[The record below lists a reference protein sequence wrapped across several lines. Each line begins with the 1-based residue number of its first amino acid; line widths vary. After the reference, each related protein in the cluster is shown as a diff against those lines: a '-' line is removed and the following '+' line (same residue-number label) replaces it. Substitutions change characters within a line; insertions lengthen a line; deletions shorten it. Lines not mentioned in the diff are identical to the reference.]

1 MKKRLSLQEFVV
13 TRQAA
18 AAMASQDA
26 TAETD
31 AVDPEVKKSK
41 KKDDK
46 KATGKTD
53 TGMPKNDIELNPQ
66 MDTTWSVYEQKEKHV
81 VFAFGRMNPPTVGH
95 EKLVD
100 TIKAH
105 AEKVGGEAHIYL
117 SKSHDKKKNPLDY
130 ETKHA
135 FAKKAFGSVVKHTP
149 EGHSNVFGILKH
161 LHNQGYTHATLIAG
175 DDRVEDY
182 KRIASSYNGPDKD
195 FNFKKIEVKSAG
207 ARDPDAEGVEGMSAS
222 KMRSLASAG
231 KHKEFKEGLPKNLQA
246 HHKEVLNT
254 LRGALNEEL
263 TPEELTEVVSVQTR
277 IKKAAR
283 ARMMKGRLAMGRK
296 RALKRRASRPQ
307 LQKRAQRTARKFMRA
322 RMLRGQK
329 YSDLSYSARASLDRR
344 LKIKSKSVN
353 RLAMKLLPR
362 ISSAEQ
368 RRKPGQAFKS
378 PRGLGAMA
386 GVAGVREA
394 LDILIKQQPLTS
406 SVVESLQKKS
416 DQHGIQYDILETVY
430 YRGLAD
436 FAAGHRPT
444 LTPQQWAFNRVN
456 SFIHEG
462 LTYHTADKDL
472 AEGAMDVKRAQKA
485 ALQLHKKGKKT
496 VEEDLRKWFKQK
508 WVRMDTK
515 GNIKGDCAREEGEG
529 KPKCL
534 PLAKARAMDKDDRAA
549 ATKRKRREDPV
560 ADRPGKGGA
569 PVNVATKID
578 EKNVPTSPE
587 KWAQAKAQAKAKFD
601 VYPSAYANGWA
612 AKKYKAMGGGWKS
625 VSESYDVNSKHYKAL
640 TDLDLNTKNRD
651 LTTKEDG
658 YGPLNPNDLKG
669 SKPFWEEK
677 AKLWNTTVEAAM
689 EARCRNCAAFNQ
701 SSEVLKKMAE
711 GLGPAG
717 DKIQELSNLGFCE
730 LFEFKC
736 AGDRS
741 CNKWLMNG
749 PITEEGGAGYEG
761 TPELV
766 NKLKQDTP
774 GQGKKLSFK
783 DFV

>member
-18 AAMASQDA
+18 SAMASQDA

-31 AVDPEVKKSK
+31 AVDPKQKKSK
-41 KKDDK
+41 KKDEK
-46 KATGKTD
+46 QSKGTTD
-53 TGMPKNDIELNPQ
+53 TGMPKNEIELNPQ
-66 MDTTWSVYEQKEKHV
+66 LDVTQSMYEQKDRHV

-100 TIKAH
+100 AIKAH

-130 ETKHA
+130 ETKHT
-135 FAKKAFGSVVKHTP
+135 FAKKAFGNVVKHTP
-149 EGHSNVFGILKH
+149 EGSSNVFGILKH

-175 DDRVEDY
+175 DDRIQEY
-182 KRIASSYNGPDKD
+182 KRIARDYNGPDKD
-195 FNFKKIEVKSAG
+195 YNFKNIEVKSAG

-231 KHKEFKEGLPKNLQA
+231 KHKEFKEGLPKNLQK

-263 TPEELTEVVSVQTR
+263 TPEELQEVVSVQSR

-296 RALKRRASRPQ
+296 RALKRRASRPA
-307 LQKRAQRTARKFMRA
+307 LQRRAQRTARKFMRA

-329 YSDLSYSARASLDRR
+329 YADLSYSARASLDRR

-353 RLAMKLLPR
+353 RLAQKLLPR

-394 LDILIKQQPLTS
+394 LVMVMREQPLPTS
-406 SVVESLQKKS
+406 IIESLQKKS
-416 DQHGIQYDILETVY
+416 GLHNIPYEILETVY

-462 LTYHTADKDL
+462 ATYYTADKDL
-472 AEGAMDVKRAQKA
+472 VEGAMDVKRAQKA

-496 VEEDLRKWFKQK
+496 VEEEKVVGTNCKNCIWWKEDTEKPVGKDELNDNGGLKAPNDEYIAMSKRVDL
-508 WVRMDTK
+508 VS
-515 GNIKGDCAREEGEG
+515 
-529 KPKCL
+529 L
-534 PLAKARAMDKDDRAA
+534 
-549 ATKRKRREDPV
+549 
-560 ADRPGKGGA
+560 PGK
-569 PVNVATKID
+569 ATVS
-578 EKNVPTSPE
+578 EKAFCDHEEIHDWVTERMCCAKWDAKGTVRDYKGTSP
-587 KWAQAKAQAKAKFD
+587 
-601 VYPSAYANGWA
+601 
-612 AKKYKAMGGGWKS
+612 
-625 VSESYDVNSKHYKAL
+625 L
-640 TDLDLNTKNRD
+640 
-651 LTTKEDG
+651 
-658 YGPLNPNDLKG
+658 
-669 SKPFWEEK
+669 
-677 AKLWNTTVEAAM
+677 
-689 EARCRNCAAFNQ
+689 
-701 SSEVLKKMAE
+701 MA
-711 GLGPAG
+711 
-717 DKIQELSNLGFCE
+717 
-730 LFEFKC
+730 
-736 AGDRS
+736 
-741 CNKWLMNG
+741 
-749 PITEEGGAGYEG
+749 EEGGAGYEG

-766 NKLKQDTP
+766 NRFKNDTP

-783 DFV
+783 SFMKEEIKPPYDPARSVKLDIMQAEEMRKTMTPSWDMIQGHHLSKKFIGRDYVDIEIFIKEVNMLGVEMDHFPEISHFYNEATIKMSTTDVDGLTALDFKMAAEIDMMANSLSLKDSIDE

>member
-53 TGMPKNDIELNPQ
+53 TGLPKNDIELNPQ
-66 MDTTWSVYEQKEKHV
+66 MDTTWSVYEQKDRHV

-100 TIKAH
+100 AIKAH

-149 EGHSNVFGILKH
+149 EGSSNVFGILKH
-161 LHNQGYTHATLIAG
+161 LHHQGYTHATLIAG
-175 DDRVEDY
+175 NDRVEDY
-182 KRIASSYNGPDKD
+182 KRIANSYNGPGKE

-378 PRGLGAMA
+378 PRGLGQMA

-394 LDILIKQQPLTS
+394 LVVVMREQPLPTS
-406 SVVESLQKKS
+406 IIQSLQKKS
-416 DQHGIQYDILETVY
+416 NQHNIAYEVLETVY

-444 LTPQQWAFNRVN
+444 LTPQQWAFSRVN

-462 LTYHTADKDL
+462 LTYYTADKDL
-472 AEGAMDVKRAQKA
+472 VEGAMDVKRAQKA
-485 ALQLHKKGKKT
+485 ALQLHKKGKRT
-496 VEEDLRKWFKQK
+496 VEEEKVTGTNCANCKW
-508 WVRMDTK
+508 W
-515 GNIKGDCAREEGEG
+515 REETEKPVG
-529 KPKCL
+529 K
-534 PLAKARAMDKDDRAA
+534 
-549 ATKRKRREDPV
+549 
-560 ADRPGKGGA
+560 
-569 PVNVATKID
+569 D
-578 EKNVPTSPE
+578 ELN
-587 KWAQAKAQAKAKFD
+587 
-601 VYPSAYANGWA
+601 ANGGLKA
-612 AKKYKAMGGGWKS
+612 PNKEYIAMSKRVDLVSLPGEATSSIKAMCEHEEINDWVTGRMCCAKWDAVGVVRDYKG
-625 VSESYDVNSKHYKAL
+625 ES
-640 TDLDLNTKNRD
+640 
-651 LTTKEDG
+651 
-658 YGPLNPNDLKG
+658 PL
-669 SKPFWEEK
+669 
-677 AKLWNTTVEAAM
+677 
-689 EARCRNCAAFNQ
+689 
-701 SSEVLKKMAE
+701 MA
-711 GLGPAG
+711 
-717 DKIQELSNLGFCE
+717 
-730 LFEFKC
+730 
-736 AGDRS
+736 
-741 CNKWLMNG
+741 
-749 PITEEGGAGYEG
+749 EEGGAGLIG
-761 TPELV
+761 TPQLTDV
-766 NKLKQDTP
+766 YKNATP

-783 DFV
+783 NFVKEEIKAPYDPLRSNKLDIMQAEEMRKIMTPSWDMIQGHHLSKKFIGRDYVDIEMFIKEVNKLGVEMDHFPEISHFYNEATIKMSTTDVDGLTALDFKMAAEIDMLANTLSLRDSIDE

>member
-26 TAETD
+26 SGSAELD
-31 AVDPEVKKSK
+31 ADSSESEVKKTK

-66 MDTTWSVYEQKEKHV
+66 MDTTWSVYEQKDRHV

-100 TIKAH
+100 SIKAH
-105 AEKVGGEAHIYL
+105 AKKVGGEAHIYL

-135 FAKKAFGSVVKHTP
+135 FAKKAFGDVVKHTP
-149 EGHSNVFGILKH
+149 EGSSNVFGILKH

-182 KRIASSYNGPDKD
+182 KRIASSYNGPGKD
-195 FNFKKIEVKSAG
+195 FNFKHIEVKSAG

-222 KMRSLASAG
+222 KMRSLASAS
-231 KHKEFKEGLPKNLQA
+231 KHKEFKEGLPKNLQQ
-246 HHKEVLNT
+246 HHKEVMNT
-254 LRGALNEEL
+254 LRSALHEEL
-263 TPEELTEVVSVQTR
+263 TQEELLEVVSVQTR
-277 IKKAAR
+277 IKKAAK
-283 ARMMKGRLAMGRK
+283 ARTMKSRLAMGRK
-296 RALKRRASRPQ
+296 RALRRKAARPA
-307 LQKRAQRTARKFMRA
+307 LMRRAQRTARKFMRA
-322 RMLRGQK
+322 RMLRGMK
-329 YSDLSYSARASLDRR
+329 YSDLSYSARAALDRK

-353 RLAMKLLPR
+353 RLAQKLLPR

-386 GVAGVREA
+386 GVSSVKEALNILVRE
-394 LDILIKQQPLTS
+394 QPLTTA
-406 SVVESLQKKS
+406 VMQSLQKKS
-416 DQHGIQYDILETVY
+416 NEFDIPYEILETVY

-549 ATKRKRREDPV
+549 AAKRKRREDPV

-612 AKKYKAMGGGWKS
+612 AKKYKAMGGGWKT
-625 VSESYDVNSKHYKAL
+625 VS
-640 TDLDLNTKNRD
+640 
-651 LTTKEDG
+651 
-658 YGPLNPNDLKG
+658 
-669 SKPFWEEK
+669 
-677 AKLWNTTVEAAM
+677 
-689 EARCRNCAAFNQ
+689 
-701 SSEVLKKMAE
+701 
-711 GLGPAG
+711 
-717 DKIQELSNLGFCE
+717 
-730 LFEFKC
+730 
-736 AGDRS
+736 
-741 CNKWLMNG
+741 
-749 PITEEGGAGYEG
+749 EEGGAGYEG

-766 NKLKQDTP
+766 TKLKKDTP
-774 GQGKKLSFK
+774 GQGKLSFK
-783 DFV
+783 DFMKEAIEAPYDPHRSNKLDIMQAEQIRRARTPSWDMIQGHHLSKKFVGKDYIDIEMFMKELNKLAVEMDHFPEVSNFYNEATVKLSTTDVDGLTGLDFQMAAEIDMIANSMALKDSVDE

>member
-26 TAETD
+26 SGSAELD
-31 AVDPEVKKSK
+31 ADSSEPEVKKSK

-66 MDTTWSVYEQKEKHV
+66 MDTTWSVYEQKDRHV

-100 TIKAH
+100 AIKAH

-149 EGHSNVFGILKH
+149 EGSSNVFGILKH

-182 KRIASSYNGPDKD
+182 KRIANSYNGPGKD
-195 FNFKKIEVKSAG
+195 FNFKHIEVKSAG

-231 KHKEFKEGLPKNLQA
+231 KHKEFQQGLPKNLQK
-246 HHKEVLNT
+246 HHKEVMNT
-254 LRGALNEEL
+254 LRTALHEEVS
-263 TPEELTEVVSVQTR
+263 PEELVEVVSVQSR

-283 ARMMKGRLAMGRK
+283 ARSMKSRLAFGRR
-296 RALKRRASRPQ
+296 RALRRKATKSV
-307 LQKRAQRTARKFMRA
+307 LQRRAQRVARKFMRA
-322 RMLRGQK
+322 RILRGQK
-329 YSDLSYSARASLDRR
+329 YSSLSYGARVALDKR
-344 LKIKSKSVN
+344 LKLKSKSVN
-353 RLAMKLLPR
+353 RLAQKLLPR

-368 RRKPGQAFKS
+368 RRKLGAGFKA
-378 PRGLGAMA
+378 PKGLGAAA
-386 GVAGVREA
+386 GVPGVREA
-394 LDILIKQQPLTS
+394 LELIMREQQLPA
-406 SVVESLQKKS
+406 SVIQSLQKKS
-416 DQHGIQYDILETVY
+416 DQSNIAYEVLETVY

-472 AEGAMDVKRAQKA
+472 AEATMDVKRSQKA
-485 ALQLHKKGKKT
+485 ALELHKKGKKT
-496 VEEDLRKWFKQK
+496 IE
-508 WVRMDTK
+508 
-515 GNIKGDCAREEGEG
+515 
-529 KPKCL
+529 
-534 PLAKARAMDKDDRAA
+534 
-549 ATKRKRREDPV
+549 
-560 ADRPGKGGA
+560 
-569 PVNVATKID
+569 
-578 EKNVPTSPE
+578 
-587 KWAQAKAQAKAKFD
+587 
-601 VYPSAYANGWA
+601 
-612 AKKYKAMGGGWKS
+612 
-625 VSESYDVNSKHYKAL
+625 
-640 TDLDLNTKNRD
+640 
-651 LTTKEDG
+651 
-658 YGPLNPNDLKG
+658 
-669 SKPFWEEK
+669 
-677 AKLWNTTVEAAM
+677 
-689 EARCRNCAAFNQ
+689 
-701 SSEVLKKMAE
+701 
-711 GLGPAG
+711 
-717 DKIQELSNLGFCE
+717 
-730 LFEFKC
+730 
-736 AGDRS
+736 
-741 CNKWLMNG
+741 
-749 PITEEGGAGYEG
+749 EEGGAGYEG

-766 NKLKQDTP
+766 TKLKNDTP
-774 GQGKKLSFK
+774 GQGKLSFK
-783 DFV
+783 DFMKEAIEAPYDPHRSNKLDIMQAEQIRRARAPSWDMIQGHHLSKKFVGKDYIDIEMFMKEVNKLAVEMDHFPEISNFYNEATVKLSTNDVNGLTGLDFQMAAEIDIIANSLALKDSIDE

>member
-26 TAETD
+26 TAEVAD
-31 AVDPEVKKSK
+31 SEVKKSK

-46 KATGKTD
+46 KAGKGTTD
-53 TGMPKNDIELNPQ
+53 TGMPKNEIELNPQ
-66 MDTTWSVYEQKEKHV
+66 LDVTQSMYEQKDRHV

-135 FAKKAFGSVVKHTP
+135 FAKKAFGNVVKHTP
-149 EGHSNVFGILKH
+149 EGSSNVFGILKH
-161 LHNQGYTHATLIAG
+161 LHHQGYTHATLIAG

-182 KRIASSYNGPDKD
+182 KRIANSYNGPDKD
-195 FNFKKIEVKSAG
+195 FNFKKVEVKSAG

-231 KHKEFKEGLPKNLQA
+231 KHKEFKEGLPKNLQK

-263 TPEELTEVVSVQTR
+263 TPEELQEVVSVQSR

-283 ARMMKGRLAMGRK
+283 ARSMKGRLAMGRK
-296 RALKRRASRPQ
+296 RALKRRASRST
-307 LQKRAQRTARKFMRA
+307 LQRRAQRTARKFMRA

-329 YSDLSYSARASLDRR
+329 YANLSYSARAALDRR

-353 RLAMKLLPR
+353 RLAQKLLPR

-394 LDILIKQQPLTS
+394 LVMVMREQPLPTS
-406 SVVESLQKKS
+406 IIESLQKKS
-416 DQHGIQYDILETVY
+416 GLHNIPYEILETVY

-456 SFIHEG
+456 SYIHEG
-462 LTYHTADKDL
+462 LTYHTADRDL
-472 AEGAMDVKRAQKA
+472 AEAAMDVKRSQKA

-496 VEEDLRKWFKQK
+496 VEEEKVVGTNCKNCIWWKEDTEKPVGKDELNENGGLKAPNDEYIAMSKRVDL
-508 WVRMDTK
+508 VS
-515 GNIKGDCAREEGEG
+515 
-529 KPKCL
+529 L
-534 PLAKARAMDKDDRAA
+534 
-549 ATKRKRREDPV
+549 
-560 ADRPGKGGA
+560 PGK
-569 PVNVATKID
+569 ATVS
-578 EKNVPTSPE
+578 EKAFCDHEEIHDWVTERMCCAKWDAKGTVRDYKGTSP
-587 KWAQAKAQAKAKFD
+587 
-601 VYPSAYANGWA
+601 
-612 AKKYKAMGGGWKS
+612 
-625 VSESYDVNSKHYKAL
+625 L
-640 TDLDLNTKNRD
+640 
-651 LTTKEDG
+651 
-658 YGPLNPNDLKG
+658 
-669 SKPFWEEK
+669 
-677 AKLWNTTVEAAM
+677 
-689 EARCRNCAAFNQ
+689 
-701 SSEVLKKMAE
+701 MA
-711 GLGPAG
+711 
-717 DKIQELSNLGFCE
+717 
-730 LFEFKC
+730 
-736 AGDRS
+736 
-741 CNKWLMNG
+741 
-749 PITEEGGAGYEG
+749 EEGGAGYEG

-766 NKLKQDTP
+766 NKFKNDTP

-783 DFV
+783 NFMKEEIKPPYDPARSVKLDIMQAEEMRKTMTPSWDMIQGHHLSKKFIGRDYVDIEIFIKEVNMLGVEMDHFPEISHFYNEATIKMLTIDVDGLTALDFKMAAEIDMMANSLSLKDSIDE

>member
-18 AAMASQDA
+18 GAMASQDA
-26 TAETD
+26 TAEVAD
-31 AVDPEVKKSK
+31 SEVKKSK

-46 KATGKTD
+46 KAGKGTTD
-53 TGMPKNDIELNPQ
+53 TGMPKNEIELNPQ
-66 MDTTWSVYEQKEKHV
+66 LDVTQSMYEQKDRHV

-135 FAKKAFGSVVKHTP
+135 FAKKAFGNVVKHTP
-149 EGHSNVFGILKH
+149 EGSSNVFGILKH
-161 LHNQGYTHATLIAG
+161 LHHQGYTHATLIAG

-182 KRIASSYNGPDKD
+182 KRIANSYNGPDKD

-231 KHKEFKEGLPKNLQA
+231 KHKEFKEGLPKNLQK
-246 HHKEVLNT
+246 HYKEVLNT

-263 TPEELTEVVSVQTR
+263 TPEELQEVVSVQSR

-296 RALKRRASRPQ
+296 RALKRRASRPA
-307 LQKRAQRTARKFMRA
+307 LQRRAQRTARKFMRA

-329 YSDLSYSARASLDRR
+329 YADLSYSARASLDRR

-353 RLAMKLLPR
+353 RLAQKLLPR

-386 GVAGVREA
+386 GMAGVREA
-394 LDILIKQQPLTS
+394 LVMVIKEQPLPTS
-406 SVVESLQKKS
+406 IIESLQKKS
-416 DQHGIQYDILETVY
+416 GLHNIPYEILETVY

-456 SFIHEG
+456 SYIHEG
-462 LTYHTADKDL
+462 LTYHTADRDL
-472 AEGAMDVKRAQKA
+472 AEAAMDVKKSQKA

-496 VEEDLRKWFKQK
+496 VEEEKVVGTNCKNCVWWKEDTAKPVGKDELNENGGLKAPNDEYIAMSKRVDL
-508 WVRMDTK
+508 VS
-515 GNIKGDCAREEGEG
+515 
-529 KPKCL
+529 L
-534 PLAKARAMDKDDRAA
+534 
-549 ATKRKRREDPV
+549 
-560 ADRPGKGGA
+560 PGK
-569 PVNVATKID
+569 ATVS
-578 EKNVPTSPE
+578 EKAFCDHEEIHDWVTERMCCAKWDAKGTVRDYKGTSP
-587 KWAQAKAQAKAKFD
+587 
-601 VYPSAYANGWA
+601 
-612 AKKYKAMGGGWKS
+612 
-625 VSESYDVNSKHYKAL
+625 L
-640 TDLDLNTKNRD
+640 
-651 LTTKEDG
+651 
-658 YGPLNPNDLKG
+658 
-669 SKPFWEEK
+669 
-677 AKLWNTTVEAAM
+677 
-689 EARCRNCAAFNQ
+689 
-701 SSEVLKKMAE
+701 MA
-711 GLGPAG
+711 
-717 DKIQELSNLGFCE
+717 
-730 LFEFKC
+730 
-736 AGDRS
+736 
-741 CNKWLMNG
+741 
-749 PITEEGGAGYEG
+749 EEGGAGYEG

-766 NKLKQDTP
+766 NKFKNDTP

-783 DFV
+783 SFMKEEIKPPYDPARSVKLDIMQAEEMRKTMTPSWDMIQGHHLSKKFIGRDYVDIEIFIKEVNMLGVEMDHFPEISHFYNEATIKMSTIDVDGLTALDFKMAAEIDMMANSLSLKDSIDE

>member
-26 TAETD
+26 TAEVAD
-31 AVDPEVKKSK
+31 SEVKKSK

-46 KATGKTD
+46 KAGKGTTD
-53 TGMPKNDIELNPQ
+53 TGMPKNEIELNPQ
-66 MDTTWSVYEQKEKHV
+66 LDVTQSMYEQKDRHV

-135 FAKKAFGSVVKHTP
+135 FAKKAFGNVVKHTP
-149 EGHSNVFGILKH
+149 EGSSNVFGILKH
-161 LHNQGYTHATLIAG
+161 LHHQGYTHATLIAG

-182 KRIASSYNGPDKD
+182 KRIANSYNGPDKD
-195 FNFKKIEVKSAG
+195 FNFKKVEVKSAG

-231 KHKEFKEGLPKNLQA
+231 KHKEFKEGLPKNLQK

-263 TPEELTEVVSVQTR
+263 TPEELQEVVSVQSR

-283 ARMMKGRLAMGRK
+283 ARSMKGRLAMGRK
-296 RALKRRASRPQ
+296 RALKRRASRST
-307 LQKRAQRTARKFMRA
+307 LQRRAQRTARKFMRA

-329 YSDLSYSARASLDRR
+329 YANLSYSARAALDRR

-353 RLAMKLLPR
+353 RLAQKLLPR

-394 LDILIKQQPLTS
+394 LVMVMREQPLPTS
-406 SVVESLQKKS
+406 IIESLQKKS
-416 DQHGIQYDILETVY
+416 GLHNIPYEILETVY

-456 SFIHEG
+456 SYIHEG
-462 LTYHTADKDL
+462 LTYHTADRDL
-472 AEGAMDVKRAQKA
+472 AEAAMDVKRSQKA

-496 VEEDLRKWFKQK
+496 VEEEKVVGTNCKNCIWWKEDTEKPVGKDELNENGGLKAPNDEYIAMSKRVDL
-508 WVRMDTK
+508 VS
-515 GNIKGDCAREEGEG
+515 
-529 KPKCL
+529 L
-534 PLAKARAMDKDDRAA
+534 
-549 ATKRKRREDPV
+549 
-560 ADRPGKGGA
+560 PGK
-569 PVNVATKID
+569 ATVS
-578 EKNVPTSPE
+578 EKAFCDHEEIHDWVTERMCCAKWDAKGTIRDYKGTSP
-587 KWAQAKAQAKAKFD
+587 
-601 VYPSAYANGWA
+601 
-612 AKKYKAMGGGWKS
+612 
-625 VSESYDVNSKHYKAL
+625 L
-640 TDLDLNTKNRD
+640 
-651 LTTKEDG
+651 
-658 YGPLNPNDLKG
+658 
-669 SKPFWEEK
+669 
-677 AKLWNTTVEAAM
+677 
-689 EARCRNCAAFNQ
+689 
-701 SSEVLKKMAE
+701 MA
-711 GLGPAG
+711 
-717 DKIQELSNLGFCE
+717 
-730 LFEFKC
+730 
-736 AGDRS
+736 
-741 CNKWLMNG
+741 
-749 PITEEGGAGYEG
+749 EEGGAGYEG

-766 NKLKQDTP
+766 NKFKNDTP

-783 DFV
+783 NFMKEEIKPPYDPARSVKLDIMQAEEMRKTMTPSWDMIQGHHLSKKFIGRDYVDIEIFIKEVNMLGVEMDHFPEISHFYNEATIKMLTIDVDGLTALDFKMAAEIDMMANSLSLKDSIDE

>member
-26 TAETD
+26 TAEV
-31 AVDPEVKKSK
+31 ANSEVNKSK

-46 KATGKTD
+46 KAGKGTTD

-66 MDTTWSVYEQKEKHV
+66 MNFTQSMYEQKDRHV

-100 TIKAH
+100 AIKAH

-117 SKSHDKKKNPLDY
+117 SKSHDKKKNPLSY

-149 EGHSNVFGILKH
+149 EGHSNVHGILKH

-182 KRIASSYNGPDKD
+182 KRIANSYNGPGKD
-195 FNFKKIEVKSAG
+195 FNFKKVEVKSAG

-231 KHKEFKEGLPKNLQA
+231 KHKEFKEGLPKNLQQ

-263 TPEELTEVVSVQTR
+263 TQEELQEVVSVQSR

-283 ARMMKGRLAMGRK
+283 ARSMKGRLAMGRK
-296 RALKRRASRPQ
+296 RALKRRASRST
-307 LQKRAQRTARKFMRA
+307 LQRRAQRTARKFMRA

-329 YSDLSYSARASLDRR
+329 YADLSYSARAALDRR

-353 RLAMKLLPR
+353 RLAAKLLPR

-394 LDILIKQQPLTS
+394 LVMVMREQALPTS
-406 SVVESLQKKS
+406 IIESLQKKS
-416 DQHGIQYDILETVY
+416 NQHNIPYEILETVY

-436 FAAGHRPT
+436 FASGHRPT
-444 LTPQQWAFNRVN
+444 LTYQQWAFNRVN
-456 SFIHEG
+456 SYIHEG
-462 LTYHTADKDL
+462 LTYHTADRDL

-496 VEEDLRKWFKQK
+496 VEEDLRTWFKQK

-534 PLAKARAMDKDDRAA
+534 PVAKARAMDKDDRAA
-549 ATKRKRREDPV
+549 AVRRKRREDPV
-560 ADRPGKGGA
+560 ADREGKGGA
-569 PVNVATKID
+569 PVNVATKIN

-625 VSESYDVNSKHYKAL
+625 VSE
-640 TDLDLNTKNRD
+640 
-651 LTTKEDG
+651 
-658 YGPLNPNDLKG
+658 
-669 SKPFWEEK
+669 
-677 AKLWNTTVEAAM
+677 
-689 EARCRNCAAFNQ
+689 
-701 SSEVLKKMAE
+701 
-711 GLGPAG
+711 
-717 DKIQELSNLGFCE
+717 
-730 LFEFKC
+730 
-736 AGDRS
+736 
-741 CNKWLMNG
+741 
-749 PITEEGGAGYEG
+749 EGGAGYQG

-766 NKLKQDTP
+766 AKLKQDTP
-774 GQGKKLSFK
+774 GESKKLSFK
-783 DFV
+783 DFLGDGINE

>member
-26 TAETD
+26 SGSDELDADSSET
-31 AVDPEVKKSK
+31 EVKKSK

-46 KATGKTD
+46 KDSGKTD
-53 TGMPKNDIELNPQ
+53 TGMPKNEIELNPQ
-66 MDTTWSVYEQKEKHV
+66 LDTTHTMYEEKDRHV
-81 VFAFGRMNPPTVGH
+81 VFAFGRMNPPTIGH

-100 TIKAH
+100 AIKAH

-135 FAKKAFGSVVKHTP
+135 FAKKAFGNVVKHTP
-149 EGHSNVFGILKH
+149 EGHSNVHGILKH
-161 LHNQGYTHATLIAG
+161 LHSLGYTHATLIAG

-182 KRIASSYNGPDKD
+182 KRIANTYNGPGKD
-195 FNFKKIEVKSAG
+195 YNFKKIEVKSAG

-231 KHKEFKEGLPKNLQA
+231 KHKEFKAGLPKNLQQ
-246 HHKEVLNT
+246 HHKEVMNT
-254 LRGALNEEL
+254 LRTALHEEVS
-263 TPEELTEVVSVQTR
+263 PEDLLEVVSVQTR

-283 ARMMKGRLAMGRK
+283 ARMMKSRLAMGRK
-296 RALKRRASRPQ
+296 RALKRKASRPQ

-378 PRGLGAMA
+378 PRGLGQMA

-394 LDILIKQQPLTS
+394 LVVVMREQPLPTS
-406 SVVESLQKKS
+406 IIQSLQKKS
-416 DQHGIQYDILETVY
+416 NQHDIPYEVLETVY

-436 FAAGHRPT
+436 FASGHRPT

-456 SFIHEG
+456 SYIHEG

-472 AEGAMDVKRAQKA
+472 AEAAMDVKRAQKA

-496 VEEDLRKWFKQK
+496 VEEEKVVGTNCKNCKW
-508 WVRMDTK
+508 W
-515 GNIKGDCAREEGEG
+515 CEETEKPVG
-529 KPKCL
+529 K
-534 PLAKARAMDKDDRAA
+534 
-549 ATKRKRREDPV
+549 
-560 ADRPGKGGA
+560 
-569 PVNVATKID
+569 D
-578 EKNVPTSPE
+578 ELN
-587 KWAQAKAQAKAKFD
+587 
-601 VYPSAYANGWA
+601 ANGGLKA
-612 AKKYKAMGGGWKS
+612 PNKEYIAMSKRVDLVSLPGEATSSIKAMCEHEEINDWVTERMCCAKWDAVGVVRDYKG
-625 VSESYDVNSKHYKAL
+625 ES
-640 TDLDLNTKNRD
+640 
-651 LTTKEDG
+651 
-658 YGPLNPNDLKG
+658 PL
-669 SKPFWEEK
+669 
-677 AKLWNTTVEAAM
+677 
-689 EARCRNCAAFNQ
+689 
-701 SSEVLKKMAE
+701 MA
-711 GLGPAG
+711 
-717 DKIQELSNLGFCE
+717 
-730 LFEFKC
+730 
-736 AGDRS
+736 
-741 CNKWLMNG
+741 
-749 PITEEGGAGYEG
+749 EEGGAGFEG

-766 NKLKQDTP
+766 NKFKNGTP

-783 DFV
+783 NFVKEAIEAPYDPHRSNKLDIMQAEQIRKARAPSWDMIQGHHLSKKFIGKDYLDIEMFTKEVNKLAVKMDHFPEISNFYNEATVKLTTNDVEGLTGIDFEMAAEIDALANSLALRDSIDE

>member
-26 TAETD
+26 TAEVAD
-31 AVDPEVKKSK
+31 SEVKKSK

-46 KATGKTD
+46 KAGKGTTD
-53 TGMPKNDIELNPQ
+53 TGMPKNEIELNPQ
-66 MDTTWSVYEQKEKHV
+66 LDVTQSMYEQKDRHV

-135 FAKKAFGSVVKHTP
+135 FAKKAFGNVVKHTP
-149 EGHSNVFGILKH
+149 EGSSNVFGILKH
-161 LHNQGYTHATLIAG
+161 LHHQGYTHATLIAG

-182 KRIASSYNGPDKD
+182 KRIANSYNGPDKD
-195 FNFKKIEVKSAG
+195 FNFKKVEVKSAG

-231 KHKEFKEGLPKNLQA
+231 KHKEFKEGLPKNLQK

-263 TPEELTEVVSVQTR
+263 TPEELQEVVSVQSR

-283 ARMMKGRLAMGRK
+283 ARSMKGRLAMGRK
-296 RALKRRASRPQ
+296 RALKRRASRST
-307 LQKRAQRTARKFMRA
+307 LQRRAQRTARKFMRA

-329 YSDLSYSARASLDRR
+329 YANLSYSARAALDRR

-353 RLAMKLLPR
+353 RLAQKLLPR

-386 GVAGVREA
+386 GMAGVREA
-394 LDILIKQQPLTS
+394 LVMVMREQPLPTS
-406 SVVESLQKKS
+406 IIESLQKKS
-416 DQHGIQYDILETVY
+416 GLHNIPYEILETVY

-456 SFIHEG
+456 SYIHEG
-462 LTYHTADKDL
+462 LTYHTADRDL
-472 AEGAMDVKRAQKA
+472 AEAAMDVKRSQKA

-496 VEEDLRKWFKQK
+496 VEEEKVVGTNCKNCIWWKEDTEKPVGKDELNENGGLKAPNDEYIAMSKRVDL
-508 WVRMDTK
+508 VS
-515 GNIKGDCAREEGEG
+515 
-529 KPKCL
+529 L
-534 PLAKARAMDKDDRAA
+534 
-549 ATKRKRREDPV
+549 
-560 ADRPGKGGA
+560 PGK
-569 PVNVATKID
+569 ATVS
-578 EKNVPTSPE
+578 EKAFCDHEEIHDWVTERMCCAKWDAKGTVRDYKGTSP
-587 KWAQAKAQAKAKFD
+587 
-601 VYPSAYANGWA
+601 
-612 AKKYKAMGGGWKS
+612 
-625 VSESYDVNSKHYKAL
+625 L
-640 TDLDLNTKNRD
+640 
-651 LTTKEDG
+651 
-658 YGPLNPNDLKG
+658 
-669 SKPFWEEK
+669 
-677 AKLWNTTVEAAM
+677 
-689 EARCRNCAAFNQ
+689 
-701 SSEVLKKMAE
+701 MA
-711 GLGPAG
+711 
-717 DKIQELSNLGFCE
+717 
-730 LFEFKC
+730 
-736 AGDRS
+736 
-741 CNKWLMNG
+741 
-749 PITEEGGAGYEG
+749 EEGGAGYEG

-766 NKLKQDTP
+766 NKFKNDTP

-783 DFV
+783 SFMKEEIKPPYDPARSVKLDIMQAEEMRKTMTPSWDMIQGHHLSKKFIGRDYVDIEIFIKEVNMLGVEMDHFPEISHFYNEATIKMLTIDVDGLTALDFKMAAEIDMMANSLSLKDSIDE

>member
-26 TAETD
+26 TAEVAD
-31 AVDPEVKKSK
+31 SEVKKSK

-46 KATGKTD
+46 KAGKGTTD
-53 TGMPKNDIELNPQ
+53 TGMPKNEIELNPQ
-66 MDTTWSVYEQKEKHV
+66 LDVTQSMYEQKDRHV

-135 FAKKAFGSVVKHTP
+135 FAKKAFGNVVKHTP
-149 EGHSNVFGILKH
+149 EGSSNVFGILKH
-161 LHNQGYTHATLIAG
+161 LHHQGYTHATLIAG

-182 KRIASSYNGPDKD
+182 KRIANSYNGPDKD
-195 FNFKKIEVKSAG
+195 FNFKKVEVKSAG

-231 KHKEFKEGLPKNLQA
+231 KHKEFKEGLPKNLQK

-263 TPEELTEVVSVQTR
+263 TPEELQEVVSVQSR

-283 ARMMKGRLAMGRK
+283 ARSMKGRLAMGRK
-296 RALKRRASRPQ
+296 RALKRRASRST
-307 LQKRAQRTARKFMRA
+307 LQRRAQRTARKFMRA

-329 YSDLSYSARASLDRR
+329 YANLSYSARAALDRR

-353 RLAMKLLPR
+353 RLAQKLLPR

-394 LDILIKQQPLTS
+394 LVMVMREQPLPTS
-406 SVVESLQKKS
+406 IIESLQKKS
-416 DQHGIQYDILETVY
+416 GLHNIPYEILETVY

-456 SFIHEG
+456 SYIHEG
-462 LTYHTADKDL
+462 LTYHTADRDL
-472 AEGAMDVKRAQKA
+472 AEAAMDVKRSQKA

-496 VEEDLRKWFKQK
+496 VEEEKVVGTNCKNCIWWKEDTEKPVGKDELNENGGLKAPNDEYIAMSKRVDL
-508 WVRMDTK
+508 VS
-515 GNIKGDCAREEGEG
+515 
-529 KPKCL
+529 L
-534 PLAKARAMDKDDRAA
+534 
-549 ATKRKRREDPV
+549 
-560 ADRPGKGGA
+560 PGK
-569 PVNVATKID
+569 ATVS
-578 EKNVPTSPE
+578 EKAFCDHEEIHDWVTERMCCAKWDAKGTIRDYKGTSP
-587 KWAQAKAQAKAKFD
+587 
-601 VYPSAYANGWA
+601 
-612 AKKYKAMGGGWKS
+612 
-625 VSESYDVNSKHYKAL
+625 L
-640 TDLDLNTKNRD
+640 
-651 LTTKEDG
+651 
-658 YGPLNPNDLKG
+658 
-669 SKPFWEEK
+669 
-677 AKLWNTTVEAAM
+677 
-689 EARCRNCAAFNQ
+689 
-701 SSEVLKKMAE
+701 MA
-711 GLGPAG
+711 
-717 DKIQELSNLGFCE
+717 
-730 LFEFKC
+730 
-736 AGDRS
+736 
-741 CNKWLMNG
+741 
-749 PITEEGGAGYEG
+749 EEGGAGYEG

-766 NKLKQDTP
+766 NKFKNDTP

-783 DFV
+783 SFMKEEIKPPYDPARSVKLDIMQAEEMRKTMTPSWDMIQGHHLSKKFIGRDYVDIEIFIKEVNMLGVEMDHFPEISHFYNEATIKMLTIDVDGLTALDFKMAAEIDMMANSLSLKDSIDE

>member
-26 TAETD
+26 TAEADLQQPDKT
-31 AVDPEVKKSK
+31 K

-46 KATGKTD
+46 KTNGKTD
-53 TGMPKNDIELNPQ
+53 TGMPVNKIEINPQ
-66 MDTTWSVYEQKEKHV
+66 LDISRSMYEEKDRHV
-81 VFAFGRMNPPTVGH
+81 VFSFGRMNPPTVGH

-100 TIKAH
+100 TVKAH

-117 SKSHDKKKNPLDY
+117 SKTHDRKKNPLNYD
-130 ETKHA
+130 TKHA
-135 FAKKAFGSVVKHTP
+135 FAKKAFGSVIKHTP
-149 EGHSNVFGILKH
+149 EGHSNVHGILKH
-161 LHNQGYTHATLIAG
+161 LHSLGYSHATLIAG

-182 KRIASSYNGPDKD
+182 KRIANDYNGPKGD

-222 KMRSLASAG
+222 KMRSLALAG
-231 KHKEFKEGLPKNLQA
+231 KHKEFKEGLPKNLQK

-263 TPEELTEVVSVQTR
+263 TPEELQEVVSVQSR

-296 RALKRRASRPQ
+296 RALKRRASRST
-307 LQKRAQRTARKFMRA
+307 LQRRAQRTARKFMRA

-329 YSDLSYSARASLDRR
+329 YADLSYSARASLDRR

-353 RLAMKLLPR
+353 KLAAKLLPR

-394 LDILIKQQPLTS
+394 LVMVMREQPLPTS
-406 SVVESLQKKS
+406 IIESLQKKS
-416 DQHGIQYDILETVY
+416 NQHNIPYEVLETVY

-436 FAAGHRPT
+436 FASGHRPT
-444 LTPQQWAFNRVN
+444 LTSQQWAFNRVN
-456 SFIHEG
+456 SYIHEG
-462 LTYHTADKDL
+462 LTYHTADRDL

-496 VEEDLRKWFKQK
+496 VEEDLRTWFKQK

-534 PLAKARAMDKDDRAA
+534 PLSKARAMDKDDRATA
-549 ATKRKRREDPV
+549 VKRKRREDPV
-560 ADRPGKGGA
+560 ADREGKGGA
-569 PVNVATKID
+569 PVNVATKIN

-625 VSESYDVNSKHYKAL
+625 VSESYDADES
-640 TDLDLNTKNRD
+640 
-651 LTTKEDG
+651 
-658 YGPLNPNDLKG
+658 
-669 SKPFWEEK
+669 
-677 AKLWNTTVEAAM
+677 
-689 EARCRNCAAFNQ
+689 
-701 SSEVLKKMAE
+701 
-711 GLGPAG
+711 
-717 DKIQELSNLGFCE
+717 
-730 LFEFKC
+730 
-736 AGDRS
+736 
-741 CNKWLMNG
+741 
-749 PITEEGGAGYEG
+749 ITEEGGAGYQG

-766 NKLKQDTP
+766 AKLKQDTP
-774 GQGKKLSFK
+774 GEGKKLSFK
-783 DFV
+783 DFLGDSIDE

>member
-18 AAMASQDA
+18 SAMASQDA

-31 AVDPEVKKSK
+31 AVDPKQKKSK
-41 KKDDK
+41 KKDEK
-46 KATGKTD
+46 QSKGTTD
-53 TGMPKNDIELNPQ
+53 TGMPKNEIELNPQ
-66 MDTTWSVYEQKEKHV
+66 LDVTQSMYEQKDRHV

-100 TIKAH
+100 AIKAH

-130 ETKHA
+130 ETKHT
-135 FAKKAFGSVVKHTP
+135 FAKKAFGNVVKHTP
-149 EGHSNVFGILKH
+149 EGSSNVFGILKH

-175 DDRVEDY
+175 DDRIQEY
-182 KRIASSYNGPDKD
+182 KRIARDYNGPDKD
-195 FNFKKIEVKSAG
+195 YNFKNIEVKSAG

-231 KHKEFKEGLPKNLQA
+231 KHKEFKEGLPKNLQK

-263 TPEELTEVVSVQTR
+263 TPEELQEVVSVQSR

-296 RALKRRASRPQ
+296 RALKRRASRPA
-307 LQKRAQRTARKFMRA
+307 LQRRAQRTARKFMRA

-329 YSDLSYSARASLDRR
+329 YADLSYSARASLDRR

-353 RLAMKLLPR
+353 RLAQKLLPR

-394 LDILIKQQPLTS
+394 LVMVMREQPLPTS
-406 SVVESLQKKS
+406 IIESLQKKS
-416 DQHGIQYDILETVY
+416 GLHNIPYEILETVY

-462 LTYHTADKDL
+462 ATYYTADKDL
-472 AEGAMDVKRAQKA
+472 VEGAMDVKRAQKS

-496 VEEDLRKWFKQK
+496 VEEEKVVGTNCKNCIWWKEDTEKPVGKDELNDNGGLKAPNDEYVAMSKRVDL
-508 WVRMDTK
+508 VS
-515 GNIKGDCAREEGEG
+515 
-529 KPKCL
+529 L
-534 PLAKARAMDKDDRAA
+534 
-549 ATKRKRREDPV
+549 
-560 ADRPGKGGA
+560 PGK
-569 PVNVATKID
+569 ATVS
-578 EKNVPTSPE
+578 EKAFCDHEEIHDWVTERMCCAKWDAKGTVRDYKGTSP
-587 KWAQAKAQAKAKFD
+587 
-601 VYPSAYANGWA
+601 
-612 AKKYKAMGGGWKS
+612 
-625 VSESYDVNSKHYKAL
+625 L
-640 TDLDLNTKNRD
+640 
-651 LTTKEDG
+651 
-658 YGPLNPNDLKG
+658 
-669 SKPFWEEK
+669 
-677 AKLWNTTVEAAM
+677 
-689 EARCRNCAAFNQ
+689 
-701 SSEVLKKMAE
+701 MA
-711 GLGPAG
+711 
-717 DKIQELSNLGFCE
+717 
-730 LFEFKC
+730 
-736 AGDRS
+736 
-741 CNKWLMNG
+741 
-749 PITEEGGAGYEG
+749 EEGGAGYEG

-766 NKLKQDTP
+766 NRFKNDTP

-783 DFV
+783 SFMKEEIKPPYDPARSVKLDIMQAEEMRKTMTPSWDMIQGHHLSKKFIGRDYVDIEIFIKEVNMLGVEMDHFPEISHFYNEATIKMSTTDVDGLTALDFKMAAEIDMMANSLSLKDSIDE

>member
-26 TAETD
+26 TAEVADSDT
-31 AVDPEVKKSK
+31 KKSK

-53 TGMPKNDIELNPQ
+53 TGMPKNEIELNPQ
-66 MDTTWSVYEQKEKHV
+66 LDTTWSIYEQKDKHV

-100 TIKAH
+100 AIKAH
-105 AEKVGGEAHIYL
+105 AERVGGEAHIYL

-149 EGHSNVFGILKH
+149 EGSSNVFGILKH

-182 KRIASSYNGPDKD
+182 RRIANSYNGPDKD

-231 KHKEFKEGLPKNLQA
+231 KHKEFKAGLPKNLQQ

-263 TPEELTEVVSVQTR
+263 TPEELQEVVSVQSR

-283 ARMMKGRLAMGRK
+283 ARSMKSRLAFGRR
-296 RALKRRASRPQ
+296 RALRRKASKPV
-307 LQKRAQRTARKFMRA
+307 LQRRAQRVARKFMRA
-322 RMLRGQK
+322 RILRGQK
-329 YSDLSYSARASLDRR
+329 YSSLSYGARVALDKR
-344 LKIKSKSVN
+344 LKLKSKSVN
-353 RLAMKLLPR
+353 RLAQKLLPR

-368 RRKPGQAFKS
+368 RRKLGAGFRAPK
-378 PRGLGAMA
+378 GLGAAA
-386 GVAGVREA
+386 GVPGVREA
-394 LDILIKQQPLTS
+394 LELIMREQQLPL
-406 SVVESLQKKS
+406 SVIQSLQKKS
-416 DQHGIQYDILETVY
+416 TQSNIAYEVLETVY

-456 SFIHEG
+456 SYIHEG

-472 AEGAMDVKRAQKA
+472 AEGAMVVKNAKKA
-485 ALQLHKKGKKT
+485 ALELKKKGK
-496 VEEDLRKWFKQK
+496 
-508 WVRMDTK
+508 
-515 GNIKGDCAREEGEG
+515 
-529 KPKCL
+529 
-534 PLAKARAMDKDDRAA
+534 
-549 ATKRKRREDPV
+549 
-560 ADRPGKGGA
+560 
-569 PVNVATKID
+569 
-578 EKNVPTSPE
+578 
-587 KWAQAKAQAKAKFD
+587 
-601 VYPSAYANGWA
+601 SAI
-612 AKKYKAMGGGWKS
+612 
-625 VSESYDVNSKHYKAL
+625 E
-640 TDLDLNTKNRD
+640 
-651 LTTKEDG
+651 
-658 YGPLNPNDLKG
+658 
-669 SKPFWEEK
+669 
-677 AKLWNTTVEAAM
+677 
-689 EARCRNCAAFNQ
+689 
-701 SSEVLKKMAE
+701 
-711 GLGPAG
+711 
-717 DKIQELSNLGFCE
+717 
-730 LFEFKC
+730 
-736 AGDRS
+736 
-741 CNKWLMNG
+741 
-749 PITEEGGAGYEG
+749 EEGGAGYQG

-766 NKLKQDTP
+766 AKLKKDTP
-774 GQGKKLSFK
+774 GQGKLSFK
-783 DFV
+783 DFMKEEIKAPHDPHRSNKLDIMQAEQIRKVRTPSWDMIQGHHLSKKFVGKDYVDIEMFIKEVNKLAVKMDHFPEISNFYNEATVKMTTTDVDGLTGLDFEMAAEIDAIANSMALKDSI

>member
-26 TAETD
+26 TAEVAD
-31 AVDPEVKKSK
+31 SEVKKSK

-46 KATGKTD
+46 KAGKGTTD
-53 TGMPKNDIELNPQ
+53 TGMPKNEIELNPQ
-66 MDTTWSVYEQKEKHV
+66 LDVTQSMYEQKDRHV

-135 FAKKAFGSVVKHTP
+135 FAKKAFGNVVKHTP
-149 EGHSNVFGILKH
+149 EGSSNVFGILKH
-161 LHNQGYTHATLIAG
+161 LHHQGYTHATLIAG

-182 KRIASSYNGPDKD
+182 KRIANSYNGPDKD
-195 FNFKKIEVKSAG
+195 FNFKKVEVKSAG

-231 KHKEFKEGLPKNLQA
+231 KHKEFKEGLPKNLQK

-263 TPEELTEVVSVQTR
+263 TPEELQEVVSVQSR

-283 ARMMKGRLAMGRK
+283 ARSMKSRLAFGRR
-296 RALKRRASRPQ
+296 RALRRKASKPV
-307 LQKRAQRTARKFMRA
+307 LQRRAQRVARKFMRA
-322 RMLRGQK
+322 RILRGQK
-329 YSDLSYSARASLDRR
+329 YSSLSYGARVALDKR
-344 LKIKSKSVN
+344 LKLKSKSVN
-353 RLAMKLLPR
+353 RLAQKLLPR

-368 RRKPGQAFKS
+368 RRKLGAGFRAPK
-378 PRGLGAMA
+378 GLGAAA
-386 GVAGVREA
+386 GVPGVREA
-394 LDILIKQQPLTS
+394 LELIMREQQLPL

-416 DQHGIQYDILETVY
+416 TQSNIAYEVLETVY

-436 FAAGHRPT
+436 FASGHRPT
-444 LTPQQWAFNRVN
+444 LTSQQWAFNRVN
-456 SFIHEG
+456 SYIHEG
-462 LTYHTADKDL
+462 LTYHTADRDL
-472 AEGAMDVKRAQKA
+472 AEGAMDVKRSQKA

-496 VEEDLRKWFKQK
+496 VEEDLRTWFKQK

-534 PLAKARAMDKDDRAA
+534 PVAKARAMDKDDRAA
-549 ATKRKRREDPV
+549 AVRRKRREDPV
-560 ADRPGKGGA
+560 ADREGKGGT
-569 PVNVATKID
+569 PVNVATKIN

-612 AKKYKAMGGGWKS
+612 AKKYKAMGGSWKS
-625 VSESYDVNSKHYKAL
+625 VS
-640 TDLDLNTKNRD
+640 
-651 LTTKEDG
+651 
-658 YGPLNPNDLKG
+658 
-669 SKPFWEEK
+669 
-677 AKLWNTTVEAAM
+677 
-689 EARCRNCAAFNQ
+689 
-701 SSEVLKKMAE
+701 
-711 GLGPAG
+711 
-717 DKIQELSNLGFCE
+717 
-730 LFEFKC
+730 
-736 AGDRS
+736 
-741 CNKWLMNG
+741 
-749 PITEEGGAGYEG
+749 EEGGAGYQG

-766 NKLKQDTP
+766 AKLKQDTP
-774 GQGKKLSFK
+774 GESKKLSFK
-783 DFV
+783 DFLGDGINE

>member
-26 TAETD
+26 TAEVAD
-31 AVDPEVKKSK
+31 SEVKKSK

-46 KATGKTD
+46 KAGKGTTD
-53 TGMPKNDIELNPQ
+53 TGMPKNEIELNPQ
-66 MDTTWSVYEQKEKHV
+66 LDVTQSMYEQKDRHV

-135 FAKKAFGSVVKHTP
+135 FAKKAFGNVVKHTP
-149 EGHSNVFGILKH
+149 EGSSNVFGILKH
-161 LHNQGYTHATLIAG
+161 LHHQGYTHATLIAG

-182 KRIASSYNGPDKD
+182 KRIANSYNGPGKD
-195 FNFKKIEVKSAG
+195 FNFKKVEVKSAG

-231 KHKEFKEGLPKNLQA
+231 KHKEFKEGLPKNLQK

-263 TPEELTEVVSVQTR
+263 TQEELQEVVSVQSR

-283 ARMMKGRLAMGRK
+283 ARSMKSRLAFGRR
-296 RALKRRASRPQ
+296 RALRRKASKPV
-307 LQKRAQRTARKFMRA
+307 LQRRAQRVARKFMRA
-322 RMLRGQK
+322 RILRGQK
-329 YSDLSYSARASLDRR
+329 YSSLSYGARVALDKR
-344 LKIKSKSVN
+344 LKLKSKSVN
-353 RLAMKLLPR
+353 RLAQKILPR

-368 RRKPGQAFKS
+368 RRKLGAGFRS
-378 PRGLGAMA
+378 PRGLGAAA
-386 GVAGVREA
+386 GVPGVREA
-394 LDILIKQQPLTS
+394 LELIMREQQLPL

-416 DQHGIQYDILETVY
+416 TQSNIAYEVLETVY

-436 FAAGHRPT
+436 FASGHRPT
-444 LTPQQWAFNRVN
+444 LTSQQWAFNRVN
-456 SFIHEG
+456 SYIHEG
-462 LTYHTADKDL
+462 LTYHTADRDL
-472 AEGAMDVKRAQKA
+472 AEGAMDVKRSQKA

-496 VEEDLRKWFKQK
+496 VEEDLRTWFKQK

-534 PLAKARAMDKDDRAA
+534 PVAKARAMDKDDRAA
-549 ATKRKRREDPV
+549 AVRRKRREDPV
-560 ADRPGKGGA
+560 ADREGKGGT
-569 PVNVATKID
+569 PVNVATKIN

-612 AKKYKAMGGGWKS
+612 AKKYKAMGGSWKS
-625 VSESYDVNSKHYKAL
+625 VS
-640 TDLDLNTKNRD
+640 
-651 LTTKEDG
+651 
-658 YGPLNPNDLKG
+658 
-669 SKPFWEEK
+669 
-677 AKLWNTTVEAAM
+677 
-689 EARCRNCAAFNQ
+689 
-701 SSEVLKKMAE
+701 
-711 GLGPAG
+711 
-717 DKIQELSNLGFCE
+717 
-730 LFEFKC
+730 
-736 AGDRS
+736 
-741 CNKWLMNG
+741 
-749 PITEEGGAGYEG
+749 EEGGAGYQG

-766 NKLKQDTP
+766 AKLKQDTP
-774 GQGKKLSFK
+774 GESKKLSFK
-783 DFV
+783 DFLGDGINE